1 MFFVRIP
8 IPRAN
13 FIGLHVWTHEAPT
26 GRLVT
31 QCAQIGCLFCSSR
44 SQIGSWVV
52 VSRGPKCKYVG
63 DSFMDPVGTNWT
75 SNDTV
80 GSNVMIFLRCIY
92 GNATHKFSL
101 GSSGLEGPS
110 AYILGFICWTQW
122 AHTYTFLHEHA

>member
-52 VSRGPKCKYVG
+52 VSR
-63 DSFMDPVGTNWT
+63 D
-75 SNDTV
+75 
-80 GSNVMIFLRCIY
+80 
-92 GNATHKFSL
+92 
-101 GSSGLEGPS
+101 PS
-110 AYILGFICWTQW
+110 ANMLGIHLWTPWVLIGRLMTQW
-122 AHTYTFLHEHA
+122 VPM